1 VPFGCPALDAQCI
14 LRVASPSRLAV
25 LRINAA
31 DRSQE
36 TLAVF
41 QFMPAKVPVVPLDAP
56 LSLDFGTGTGERQNL
71 FVTSSGLV
79 GSLVPGLPWPGPG
92 LVKLEIGIPGLPLP

>member
-1 VPFGCPALDAQCI
+1 MPFGCPALNAHCI

-36 TLAVF
+36 TIAVYP
-41 QFMPAKVPVVPLDAP
+41 QMPLDAP
-56 LSLDFGTGTGERQNL
+56 YSLAFGTGRGERENL
-71 FVTSSGLV
+71 FVTNSGLV
-79 GSLVPGLPWPGPG
+79 GALVPDLPWPGPG
-92 LVKLEIGIPGLPLP
+92 LVKIEVGIPGLPLP

>member
-1 VPFGCPALDAQCI
+1 MPFGCPALNAHCI

-25 LRINAA
+25 LRMNAA
-31 DRSQE
+31 DRSQG

-41 QFMPAKVPVVPLDAP
+41 PQAPLDGP
-56 LSLDFGTGTGERQNL
+56 FSLAFGTGMGERENL
-71 FVTSSGLV
+71 FVTGSGLV
-79 GSLVPGLPWPGPG
+79 GALVPGLPWPGPG